1 MQTAFAL
8 TTGCG
13 GNRVFSS
20 HNVTG
25 KCEPDHI
32 LAEIKVFE
40 FTITMTAREHASKGV
55 ECYIN
60 VLKRFRSPQTRP
72 PEIRR
77 SHEQNFSM
85 YVGCPTDTIQ
95 IGACKLRPSLLCIFL
110 MHHRVC
116 GRPQIR
122 GGHVTGNCDPD
133 HILAEIKKRC
143 KVFEFTKY
151 N

>member
-13 GNRVFSS
+13 DNRVFP

-40 FTITMTAREHASKGV
+40 FTITMTAREQRRRALYK
-55 ECYIN
+55 C
-60 VLKRFRSPQTRP
+60 LKAISFTSNEA

-77 SHEQNFSM
+77 SHQRFSM
-85 YVGCPTDTIQ
+85 YVGCPT
-95 IGACKLRPSLLCIFL
+95 A
-110 MHHRVC
+110 
-116 GRPQIR
+116 
-122 GGHVTGNCDPD
+122 
-133 HILAEIKKRC
+133 IKISM
-143 KVFEFTKY
+143 
-151 N
+151 

>member
-40 FTITMTAREHASKGV
+40 FTITMTAREQRRR
-55 ECYIN
+55 
-60 VLKRFRSPQTRP
+60 VLYKCLKAISFTSNEA

-77 SHEQNFSM
+77 SHQQSFSID
-85 YVGCPTDTIQ
+85 VGCPT
-95 IGACKLRPSLLCIFL
+95 A
-110 MHHRVC
+110 
-116 GRPQIR
+116 
-122 GGHVTGNCDPD
+122 
-133 HILAEIKKRC
+133 IKISM
-143 KVFEFTKY
+143 
-151 N
+151 

>member
-20 HNVTG
+20 HKVTG

-40 FTITMTAREHASKGV
+40 FTITMTAREQRRR
-55 ECYIN
+55 
-60 VLKRFRSPQTRP
+60 VLYKCLKAISFTSNEV

-85 YVGCPTDTIQ
+85 YVGCLTDHPNWRMQT
-95 IGACKLRPSLLCIFL
+95 SLILIMHLSYLCIIEFVADYRSAAVTSQAIVIPITFL
-110 MHHRVC
+110 PR
-116 GRPQIR
+116 
-122 GGHVTGNCDPD
+122 
-133 HILAEIKKRC
+133 
-143 KVFEFTKY
+143 
-151 N
+151 